1 MTNSNSKANSRRHA
15 RKVTLDAALSNA
27 IAKAVDARKVAAFTV
42 GAAGVLAGAAFAFG
56 ATPAMAAEAGAAP
69 DTKPAAVTAGDNAG
83 ADKKAE
89 AGDKADKNGVADE
102 KGKAAETG
110 NSDEKGQAAKKEDAN
125 KLEEKKQAVSNADE
139 KKAEQTVAKTDS
151 KNSDSATT
159 GDAKTETTDLKA
171 TATYSAASSMDRA
184 ATPAPAPKVSS
195 EITISK
201 ETKDT
206 LPNMYAWGS
215 SDNVYIEK
223 GQSASV
229 KITLK
234 SADGI
239 AVTKVAIFP
248 SDGNNVSN
256 TKSRRFLEY
265 YSASSEHQPYSGE
278 YGFTQNQ
285 DGSVTLTVNKLYRN
299 NNMPAEG
306 YAANRCIYV
315 YGNNKEG
322 KEVLLYKTN
331 IVRASTLIP
340 PKTAGSIVLK
350 YNEELTDKQIREKL
364 QKAIDAPTEATGKKS
379 IRAQIDAASR
389 SNGVGVRDAKKF
401 TNTPDTAENKVIIND
416 QQAYLQSQVTNINTA
431 TSQAD
436 AKEKTYKLGAQTLK
450 TYLISDFG
458 YKSEA
463 IPLTVAR
470 YDTRIDK
477 PVVDEVDITKLTD
490 DQKAE
495 ICKKLAQL
503 NHVTQD
509 KVKFNDQGEAVIN
522 FDGVDEKDAPKIAL
536 RDLVLKNLKAGE
548 YAVPSDAA
556 DSKVKPV
563 IISNPLGFTKAE
575 ETAIKKAIYEANKD
589 KPELGLS
596 PTDYANQITLDWN
609 RGNLTGSGTDNQ
621 GISNGDCEN
630 TIHVTIKTD
639 KAIAKFDSDVKHNK
653 LTRLVNLRTDYTLS
667 WDANKNKING
677 RDKDEGLAWMEDGKT
692 LVYRYDSDNGTVF
705 NTEDVLGLLKA
716 TLKDNMKQDNPQM
729 RTELLGSEYK
739 TVAHEGQNGQKTR
752 SHTGYAVDKDGNP
765 IGVLNLSKLNGSS
778 YGRFSQ
784 PVSNSDKKMG
794 DEQASVSDFTF
805 DDDSKTVKIAGKTG
819 KFMLG
824 RLFIEPY
831 SQYHYNNIYGEGKYN
846 LRNNPKGINIVFM
859 PQTKHKTKD
868 LKGSIDEHKLADDNK
883 TPTESKY
890 YNASDDKKQA
900 YDKALDAAKTLYNSV
915 KDTDESKLNEEQ
927 KAQIDNVTI
936 NLNKARAELDGD
948 KTDKKKLEQSIKE
961 NGKAAEGTTAATPG
975 TVTTDKYKN
984 VTVPSFLKEE
994 DGKLV
999 PDTDKNNKAAEAKKA
1014 YDNALEEANKVSK
1027 DDNATQKAVDDAK
1040 AKLDAARKELDK
1052 YSTNK
1057 DKLNAAIAEHGQV
1070 NTGDSTKTDPKE
1082 KIKTADPAYQN
1093 STKEE
1098 REAYDKAVSDAQK
1111 VVADPNASQKE
1122 VNEAITALETA
1133 KKALD
1138 AKATNKAKLAAAVQQ
1153 TFDNP
1158 DPDNVNGKKSTFYQN
1173 AKAKA
1178 ESTDP
1183 NVTADQ
1189 KSAAEKA
1196 YKAYDE
1202 ALKKAKEV
1210 LEDKDGKATQA
1221 QVDAAVKA
1229 LTDAEDKLHEGYSTN
1244 KNDLT
1249 KALADNID
1257 GYLKPAYF
1265 NAFDKAQAGDKDA
1278 ADAFKNYNDAYQK
1291 AKALKAKFAKTN
1303 PAEQPTDDD
1312 CKKAKE
1318 ALDKARQVIDK
1329 YATDTSKLSAAF
1341 WNDIAI
1347 QNSPAYKN
1355 AAALAG
1361 KQSPTSEEQ
1370 AQVEAAKKIKK
1381 AYDDAVVKLHKA
1393 FSNTLD
1399 KDKGED
1405 GADIPVTNIPDAK
1418 KKLDDKDYLKNIQKH
1433 ANGEPLDRDVTDILT
1448 AMNDAAD
1455 QLKQFATKTDKLQE
1469 SINKDT
1475 DTQKDPAYKNAKDP
1489 HKLGTDGMEDTS
1501 GYAAIKEKATA
1512 YDNALKAAKELMV
1525 KPDATQE
1532 DVNTALKN
1540 LDDARKALNDY
1551 KTNVDALKES
1561 VKKNGKEKQDNA
1573 DATEGTV
1580 TSDAYRNASDPHFLD
1595 AQGKP
1600 DTKKNDEAKQAKA
1613 AYDKALAEA
1622 QDLLTKADAKSKTPL
1637 DAQPTQKQ
1645 IDKALKTLDDAR
1657 KKLEDTYKTNTDA
1670 LSAEAAKSTAEGAT
1684 ATGTDFE
1691 NSPEFKNADDKKG
1704 EKGEE
1709 NPDVKAYKDA
1719 LKKAR
1724 ELVKAATEAGKKN
1737 SERPTQQQI
1746 NEALEALKN
1755 AKKQITDNYK
1765 TNAAALKAAKDF
1777 AAGDFKNT
1785 PEYKNAKALKDNQ
1798 NADADKKSK
1807 AKTDVDALDK
1817 NTNDGALN
1825 KAIGILQAFDDDG
1838 KPNVTTGARIPT
1850 QKEVDE
1856 ALDTLQKAMKTV
1868 TDGYKTNVDKL
1879 KYEVG
1884 DKDEKGKDVIPPFEA
1899 SVAYKNAL
1907 EKAKT
1912 EENKTSDDSATKKL
1926 EAYNEKLKAA
1936 QDLIAQVNST
1946 DPNADQD
1953 KKPTQKQVDDAL
1965 KALQEAKNAIKDA
1978 FKTNASAL
1986 KNEADDKDEHGN
1998 AKADKDK
2005 FEKSTEY
2012 TNALAKKG
2020 ADGKDNADIQ
2030 TYKDALKK
2038 ANDLLEL
2045 FNEDGTPKDNI
2056 PAGKQIPSQQEV
2068 DDAQKALKEIKEKI
2082 LKNYVT
2088 SPHDLQQEFDKSKDG
2103 ADDNR
2108 NGLFE
2113 DTPAFKNAQAKK
2125 DEDGKDNVDMAAY
2138 KKALED
2144 AKALLDKFDRTTG
2157 KPKPGETAPT
2167 QKQLDDALQKL
2178 QEAKSKIEK
2187 DYATKKEELKSESD
2201 KDADFTKSPEYQNAT
2216 GTPDAEAYKK
2226 ALENAKKVLKDPN
2239 ATQAQV
2245 DEALKKLKDAKKK
2258 LTDDYG
2264 TSKYVLREEHS
2275 EYSSFESSPGFINA
2289 ISNLNANPDDES
2301 AKSAIDNYKKALE
2314 YAKSVLDDP
2323 NATQAQVDA
2332 ALSRLRDAKDAITR
2346 KYATDKKNLK
2356 NEHDSDGDFENSP
2369 EFQNAI
2375 GTSEADAYKKALE
2388 DAKKVLDDPNATQA
2402 QVDEALRK
2410 LREAKNALVNG
2421 HKTNKAD
2428 LQNEADD
2435 DPAFRNGI
2443 SYLIAGSTDAEAYKK
2458 ALDEARRVLDDPN
2471 ATQAQVD
2478 EALRKLREAK
2488 QRIID
2493 KFNTRGNG
2501 FDGYV
2506 PNAGGH
2512 EGDGYANNANANAVD
2527 KSALQ
2532 AEINSALN
2540 VRGNS
2545 AVAQAYKKALAEA
2558 KRVLADANATQAQVD
2573 AAVKQLRDAKA
2584 AFNGFGGSDHHLAKT
2599 GAGVGLFAG
2608 LAAIFAGFGAAGVAS
2623 RRRKH
2628 SNE

>member
-716 TLKDNMKQDNPQM
+716 TLKDNLKQDNPQM

-1600 DTKKNDEAKQAKA
+1600 DDARNNAAKQAKA
-1613 AYDKALAEA
+1613 DYDKALAEA
-1622 QDLLTKADAKSKTPL
+1622 QELLKKADAKSKTPL

-1645 IDKALKTLDDAR
+1645 IDDALTKLDKAR
-1657 KKLEDTYKTNTDA
+1657 KKLEDNYKTNTDA
-1670 LSAEAAKSTAEGAT
+1670 LNIEVAKSTAEGAT

-1704 EKGEE
+1704 EGNKD
-1709 NPDVKAYKDA
+1709 NDDVAAYKKALNDARDLLAKKDSATLSERPTQKQIDEALDA
-1719 LKKAR
+1719 LKKAKQTITDGYKTD
-1724 ELVKAATEAGKKN
+1724 VT
-1737 SERPTQQQI
+1737 
-1746 NEALEALKN
+1746 ALK
-1755 AKKQITDNYK
+1755 D
-1765 TNAAALKAAKDF
+1765 AKDF
-1777 AAGDFKNT
+1777 VNNVLKKS
-1785 PEYKNAKALKDNQ
+1785 PEYQNAVALKDDQ
-1798 NADADKKSK
+1798 SAAADKKTAAQNAVNALDENTSDSALKK
-1807 AKTDVDALDK
+1807 AKDIIDNPT
-1817 NTNDGALN
+1817 
-1825 KAIGILQAFDDDG
+1825 G
-1838 KPNVTTGARIPT
+1838 KT
-1850 QKEVDE
+1850 QKEVDA
-1856 ALDTLQKAMKTV
+1856 ALDTLQKAMKAI
-1868 TDGYKTNVDKL
+1868 TDGYKTNADKL

-1884 DKDEKGKDVIPPFEA
+1884 DKDEQGKDVTPPFEA

-1912 EENKTSDDSATKKL
+1912 ETDKENADSATKKL

-1946 DPNADQD
+1946 DPNADPTT
-1953 KKPTQKQVDDAL
+1953 KPTQKDVDDAL
-1965 KALQEAKNAIKDA
+1965 DALKKAKQAIADA

-2012 TNALAKKG
+2012 TNALAKTD

-2030 TYKDALKK
+2030 AYNNALKK
-2038 ANDLLEL
+2038 ANELLAL
-2045 FNEDGTPKDNI
+2045 FGDDGNPKDNL

-2068 DDAQKALKEIKEKI
+2068 DEAKKALKEIKEKI

-2144 AKALLDKFDRTTG
+2144 AKKLLDKFDRTTG

-2187 DYATKKEELKSESD
+2187 DYATKKEELQSESD

-2216 GTPDAEAYKK
+2216 GTPEADAYKK
-2226 ALENAKKVLKDPN
+2226 ALENAKKVLDDPN

-2245 DEALKKLKDAKKK
+2245 DDALKKLQDAKKK

-2264 TSKYVLREEHS
+2264 TSKHELRIEHS
-2275 EYSSFESSPGFINA
+2275 DYSSFESSPEFINV
-2289 ISNLNANPDDES
+2289 ISNLKANPDDES

-2314 YAKSVLDDP
+2314 DANKVLGDP

-2332 ALSRLRDAKDAITR
+2332 ALSRLRDAKNAITQ

-2356 NEHDSDGDFENSP
+2356 DEHEADSDFENSP
-2369 EFQNAI
+2369 EFQNAA
-2375 GTSEADAYKKALE
+2375 GTPEAEAYKKALE
-2388 DAKKVLDDPNATQA
+2388 DAKKVLNDPNATQA

-2410 LREAKNALVNG
+2410 LRDAKNALVNS
-2421 HKTNKAD
+2421 HKTDKSS

-2435 DPAFRNGI
+2435 DPVFRNGVP
-2443 SYLIAGSTDAEAYKK
+2443 YLIAGSPEVDDYKK
-2458 ALDEARRVLDDPN
+2458 ALDEARRVLADPN

-2478 EALRKLREAK
+2478 AALRKLREAK

-2545 AVAQAYKKALAEA
+2545 AAAQAYKNALAEA

-2628 SNE
+2628 SND